1 MQYATATALAFVN
14 AAKKAGPNHWVA
26 RCVQDRV
33 DHTSVGVK
41 SVPTVTVKVS
51 NKTRVGI
58 LSNQGVIV

>member
-1 MQYATATALAFVN
+1 MQYATATALAFVT

-41 SVPTVTVKVS
+41 SAPDLKIKVS
-51 NKTRVGI
+51 NKTKVKI
-58 LSNQGVIV
+58 LVDQGVLV